1 MAETC
6 KEFLESRKCRPKTIV
21 CVGNSSGNQ
30 WTIKMCGKNA
40 KDMMKFT
47 PGQNLTDGQVKELKS
62 KNWDIR
68 YADEI
73 TPKNTGPSPSGVAGK
88 PQSD

>member
-1 MAETC
+1 MAHNF
-6 KEFLESRKCRPKTIV
+6 KEFLESQKTKPTTIV
-21 CVGNSSGNQ
+21 CRGNSSGNQ
-30 WTIKMCGKNA
+30 WTIKACGANA
-40 KDMMKFT
+40 KNMLKFT
-47 PGQNLTDGQVKELKS
+47 PGQNLTDGQIKELKG

-73 TPKNTGPSPSGVAGK
+73 TPKSTGPSPSGKAGV

>member
-1 MAETC
+1 M
-6 KEFLESRKCRPKTIV
+6 
-21 CVGNSSGNQ
+21 GNSSGNQ

>member
-1 MAETC
+1 MAQTY
-6 KEFLESRKCRPKTIV
+6 KEFLESQECKPNTIV
-21 CVGNSSGNQ
+21 CMGNSSGNQ
-30 WTIKMCGKNA
+30 WTIKKCGKNA
-40 KDMMKFT
+40 TSLMKFT

-62 KNWDIR
+62 KNWDVR

>member
-1 MAETC
+1 MGSEMC
-6 KEFLESRKCRPKTIV
+6 IRDS
-21 CVGNSSGNQ
+21 SSGNQ
-30 WTIKMCGKNA
+30 WTIKKCGKNA
-40 KDMMKFT
+40 TSLMKFT

-62 KNWDIR
+62 KNWDVR

-88 PQSD
+88 PQSDYCLSLII